1 MPSALP
7 RMAQAVAAVV
17 FVVAS
22 SSCAFLN
29 PDSRRTLNYLD
40 ANLAP
45 QSATARVLLSPV
57 ALPVGVAA
65 GVADAVV
72 VHPLTQVDEAWRDT
86 LDVLWD
92 YDQGSAFRQV
102 LLTPLSA
109 LATPLVFAGDWLCR
123 AVFDLGGAEVVNA
136 ETAEESGR

>member
-1 MPSALP
+1 MPRALP
-7 RMAQAVAAVV
+7 RKTQAAAVV
-17 FVVAS
+17 FFAAW
-22 SSCAFLN
+22 SSCAFMRPEN
-29 PDSRRTLNYLD
+29 RRALNYLD

-45 QSATARVLLSPV
+45 QSATARVVLSPV

-72 VHPLTQVDEAWRDT
+72 VHPLTQADEAWRDT

-92 YDQGSAFRQV
+92 YDQSSSFRQV
-102 LLTPLSA
+102 LLTPLSV
-109 LATPLVFAGDWLCR
+109 LATPLVFAGDWCCR
-123 AVFDLGGAEVVNA
+123 AVFDLGGAEVVDA

>member
-1 MPSALP
+1 MPRALP
-7 RMAQAVAAVV
+7 RKAQAAAVV
-17 FVVAS
+17 FFAAW
-22 SSCAFLN
+22 SSCAFLRPEN
-29 PDSRRTLNYLD
+29 RRTLNYLD

-45 QSATARVLLSPV
+45 QSATARILLSPV

-92 YDQGSAFRQV
+92 YDQSSSFRQV
-102 LLTPLSA
+102 LLTPLSV
-109 LATPLVFAGDWLCR
+109 LATPLVFAGDWFCR
-123 AVFDLGGAEVVNA
+123 AVFDLGGAEVVDA
-136 ETAEESGR
+136 ETTEESGR